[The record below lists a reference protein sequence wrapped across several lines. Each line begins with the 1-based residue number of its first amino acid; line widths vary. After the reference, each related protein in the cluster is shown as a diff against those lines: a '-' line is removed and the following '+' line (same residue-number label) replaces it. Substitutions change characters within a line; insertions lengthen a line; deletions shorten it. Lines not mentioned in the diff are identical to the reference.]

1 MKLIIDE
8 SKENIGKKV
17 AKLIIDKINSSSSKF
32 VLGLPTGSTPLPI
45 YKELVNFYK
54 KGKVSFKNVIT
65 FNMDEY
71 IGLDKN
77 HPQSY
82 YQFMWQ
88 NLFQHIDI
96 QKRNFNL
103 LDGIAKNPLVEAEKY
118 EKKIID
124 CGGIDLFLGGIGSD
138 GHIAFNEP
146 FSSLTSRTRVKKL
159 NDETIIANSRF
170 FEGETEKVPT
180 EALTVGVGT
189 IMDAKE
195 VFIIATGQNKANA
208 IKQCIEGPVSH
219 VCTASA
225 LQMHP
230 KARFFCDEQAV
241 GELKVSTYFYFK
253 NN

>member
-1 MKLIIDE
+1 MKLIIE
-8 SKENIGKKV
+8 KNKENIGKKV
-17 AKLIIDKINSSSSKF
+17 AKLIIDKINLSPQKF

-45 YKELVNFYK
+45 YKELINFFK
-54 KGKVSFKNVIT
+54 EGKVSFKNVVT

-77 HPQSY
+77 HAQSY

-88 NLFQHIDI
+88 NLFQYIDI
-96 QKRNFNL
+96 QEGNFNL
-103 LDGIAKNPLVEAEKY
+103 LDGIAKDPLAEADRY
-118 EKKIID
+118 EQKILD

-159 NDETIIANSRF
+159 NDETITANSRF
-170 FEGETEKVPT
+170 FEGEIKKVPK

-219 VCTASA
+219 ICTASA

-241 GELKVSTYFYFK
+241 GELKESTYFYFK